1 MKAGTIASVTD
12 YVRINKVNGTSI
24 DVTNLHTGTNFTV
37 HGQVL
42 LDEMKS
48 ADEFQTTKQVTKTEL
63 AEILNSAYNIALQV
77 KFVKSNG
84 EDRVI
89 RGRMTSSEP
98 LMGRSYVE
106 DLDLPDKKNRI
117 RLVDHRTLKYVIV
130 DGVKYESK

>member
-1 MKAGTIASVTD
+1 MKSGTIASMTD
-12 YVRINKVNGTSI
+12 YVRINRVNGTSI
-24 DVTNLHTGTNFTV
+24 NVTNLHTGTNFDI

-48 ADEFQTTKQVTKTEL
+48 ADDFKTVKKVTKTEL
-63 AEILNSAYNIALQV
+63 AEVLTSAYNIALQV

-84 EDRVI
+84 EERVI

-106 DLDLPDKKNRI
+106 DLDLTDKKNRI
-117 RLVDHRTLKYVIV
+117 RLVDHRTLQYVIV